1 MKAGL
6 RSSVKVEM
14 HCLITKQLVGSREW
28 LQGFLFRHY
37 TGGSVVYIIFRA
49 IFLHHAVK

>member
-14 HCLITKQLVGSREW
+14 HCLTKQLVGSREW

-37 TGGSVVYIIFRA
+37 TGGSVVYIRFRA
-49 IFLHHAVK
+49 ILLHHAVK